1 MTPWD
6 EMASRQGVWSDTAD
20 NLKRNLARARWIT
33 LCLSV
38 LGAMLAAKS
47 PSFWR
52 QVDAVGGHSQTII
65 CAVYSHS
72 HGALAPIYARAIKR
86 R

>member
-47 PSFWR
+47 PSF
-52 QVDAVGGHSQTII
+52 
-65 CAVYSHS
+65 
-72 HGALAPIYARAIKR
+72 LAAG
-86 R
+86 